1 MVIDAVAAVASL
13 VSLAV
18 CFVQRRPV
26 HRRDMAAM
34 VATTTTYNNTTNT
47 YNTETEANVGQPY
60 GPPTVLAEPHNSHHK
75 EKRPTTTTT
84 TTTTPA
90 IPVSPSANGHID
102 NDNNNVF
109 REEKRYVLFP
119 VQHRSGTAPN

>member
-1 MVIDAVAAVASL
+1 
-13 VSLAV
+13 
-18 CFVQRRPV
+18 
-26 HRRDMAAM
+26 MAAM

-47 YNTETEANVGQPY
+47 YNTETEANVGQSY
-60 GPPTVLAEPHNSHHK
+60 GPLTVLAEPHNSQHK

-84 TTTTPA
+84 ATTTPA

-109 REEKRYVLFP
+109 REEKRYALFP
-119 VQHRSGTAPN
+119 VQHHYGDCA